1 MTDRCTAIK
10 KDGSRC
16 TKDAEPGRELCWS
29 HDPANEEERRRIA
42 SRGGKAS
49 TAVLADRRGPAA
61 QEIRELKDE
70 LHTLAT
76 DVKEGTVP
84 PPVGTTLNQIYN
96 TLLRAMDQERRTRET
111 GELEI
116 RIEELEKRATAQGG
130 GVRWGS

>member
-16 TKDAEPGRELCWS
+16 SKETEPGKDRCWS

-49 TAVLADRRGPAA
+49 TAVLAERRGPAA

-70 LHTLAT
+70 LRTLAR
-76 DVKEGTVP
+76 DVKEGEVP
-84 PPVGTTLNQIYN
+84 PPVGTALNQIYN
-96 TLLRAMDQERRTRET
+96 TLLSGA
-111 GELEI
+111 
-116 RIEELEKRATAQGG
+116 
-130 GVRWGS
+130 

>member
-1 MTDRCTAIK
+1 MTERCTAIK
-10 KDGSRC
+10 RDGSRC
-16 TKDAEPGRELCWS
+16 AKDAEPGKDRCWS

-49 TAVLADRRGPAA
+49 TTVLAERRGPAA

-70 LHTLAT
+70 LRTLARN
-76 DVKEGTVP
+76 VKEGEVP

-111 GELEI
+111 GELEA
-116 RIEELEKRATAQGG
+116 RLAALEERAALRRGA
-130 GVRWGS
+130 GVS

>member
-1 MTDRCTAIK
+1 MTERCTAIK

-16 TKDAEPGRELCWS
+16 AKEAEPGKDRCWS

-49 TAVLADRRGPAA
+49 TAVLAERRGPAA

-70 LHTLAT
+70 LRSLAR
-76 DVKEGTVP
+76 DVKEGEVP
-84 PPVGTTLNQIYN
+84 PPVGTALNQIYN

-111 GELEI
+111 GELEE
-116 RIEELEKRATAQGG
+116 RLRAALEERAALRRGA
-130 GVRWGS
+130 SAS

>member
-16 TKDAEPGRELCWS
+16 SKEAEPGGALCWS

-49 TAVLADRRGPAA
+49 TAVLAERRGPVA

-70 LHTLAT
+70 LRTLARG
-76 DVKEGTVP
+76 VKEGEV
-84 PPVGTTLNQIYN
+84 PPVGTALNRIYN
-96 TLLRAMDQERRTRET
+96 TLLRAMDQERRTRDT
-111 GELEI
+111 GELEE
-116 RIEELEKRATAQGG
+116 RLAALEERAALRRGA
-130 GVRWGS
+130 GVS

>member
-16 TKDAEPGRELCWS
+16 SKEVESGKNRCWS

-49 TAVLADRRGPAA
+49 TAVLAERRGPAA
-61 QEIRELKDE
+61 QEIHELKDD
-70 LHTLAT
+70 LRALAK
-76 DVKEGTVP
+76 DVKEGEVP
-84 PPVGTTLNQIYN
+84 PPVGTALNQIYN

-111 GELEI
+111 AELEE
-116 RIEELEKRATAQGG
+116 RLATLEERAALRRGA
-130 GVRWGS
+130 SA